1 MNLVETKVTQIDYK
15 DENGENHVY
24 SMVPIVT
31 VPDEKIE
38 KVEGKERRIEKLWNN
53 FYKNVHKELEIIDD
67 VKLDSENAG
76 SFSDYE
82 SDQYAFVD
90 FDSLYA
96 LNERRRE
103 SYSLGM
109 LYAEET
115 DNLTYIAKSFSDE
128 FIEKLDIEGL
138 ETLDKNVPFEYIE
151 SARDK
156 AIKTLQLMSKE
167 HERKILEESTSNTA
181 EESENSKKD
190 EEYSMDSN
198 IEDKEY
204 ENNVHEDSSNEEY
217 NSRELTNNTRYEE
230 VEEYENGEEVEEVEE
245 VEEQS
250 DIVKLQNDLYNT
262 IDNLIP
268 RIYLDDINIDLEFRN
283 ENKHS
288 VYTELEN
295 LTIDNIRKNK
305 QRTLERLKEE
315 RQSIVDGLYRKAS
328 TSLYRRYTD
337 IEKLFNFE
345 SPESEYYHEYQQIKD
360 SYERVLDSAEGQREE
375 KFVELTRKFE
385 KDMERRAKSAYE
397 QEKAKIER
405 EERPLVE
412 QEADN
417 YLKDLRQETENIF
430 ENQKDSLIND
440 INMTFESRYH
450 GIVDEVLDE
459 IQPQIDKEVNVFDES
474 TEESTAYILQKYQ
487 NDMKEVQQKIQDIE
501 KDHIQNETE
510 FDRRVKMEVERK
522 TQAIREENRDYERDN
537 DSMKEE
543 LERLRRQVKQNEGY
557 IENLQLENK
566 KKDERLRISES
577 DVEHYKKQLLNHN
590 QLGYDNPN
598 NHSNFNN
605 VVAPNSEMNQGVGNQ
620 RDNVVATEKVVA
632 PLKNK
637 LKHPL
642 MITLYAI
649 SVSSVGLLGIS
660 SIDNNE
666 EQSNKPVNNQLSNIE
681 KFKKTNEAKYLGD
694 NTTLTIKA
702 DNRLKP
708 SQVES
713 KTGHSVKV
721 KSFDGKSYTLKN

>member
-577 DVEHYKKQLLNHN
+577 DVEHYK
-590 QLGYDNPN
+590 N
-598 NHSNFNN
+598 N
-605 VVAPNSEMNQGVGNQ
+605 
-620 RDNVVATEKVVA
+620 
-632 PLKNK
+632 
-637 LKHPL
+637 
-642 MITLYAI
+642 Y
-649 SVSSVGLLGIS
+649 
-660 SIDNNE
+660 
-666 EQSNKPVNNQLSNIE
+666 
-681 KFKKTNEAKYLGD
+681 
-694 NTTLTIKA
+694 
-702 DNRLKP
+702 
-708 SQVES
+708 
-713 KTGHSVKV
+713 
-721 KSFDGKSYTLKN
+721 